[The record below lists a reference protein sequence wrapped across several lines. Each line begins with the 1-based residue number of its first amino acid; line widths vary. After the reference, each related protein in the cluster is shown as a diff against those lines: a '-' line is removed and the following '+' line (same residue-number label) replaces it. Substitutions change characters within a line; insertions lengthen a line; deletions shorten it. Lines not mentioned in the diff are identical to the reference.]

1 MLRRPT
7 RIHFISAAALALGA
21 LAWGAR
27 EAWSGRQPLTAQ
39 PIVVQQAYV
48 EYADTL
54 GRRETLSNLLA
65 RNGITSVSYASFLTA
80 AHDLPARRLR
90 PGLVFEFR
98 RLKTEAEV
106 SRVTVR
112 VSHERRVRLDRSGA
126 AWTETTETIPWS
138 VTRIRVDG
146 VISTSL
152 YDALDKFVPGSML
165 PTVER
170 RSLAWAL
177 ADVYD
182 WEVDFTRDVRPG
194 DHFRVLFER
203 LESPQ
208 GELRFRRLLAAE
220 VEAAHAPSYAFYF
233 TSDVSEPGAY
243 YDDQGRSLK
252 RAFLRAPLQFRR
264 ISSGFGV
271 RYHPILHLW
280 RNHEGIDFVAPYG
293 TPVRATAD
301 GIVTEVGRDDGYGNL
316 IEIRHAN
323 GVRTRYG
330 HLSAFA
336 RGLHEGKRVEQGE
349 TIGFVGA
356 TGLATGPHLHYEFLV
371 NGRPTNPQRKDV
383 GTGSPIPRSLRA
395 VYDSA
400 RARLQAE
407 LDSSAVQAHA
417 PIPIASQPTQ
427 GSAAP
432 ID

>member
-1 MLRRPT
+1 MTRRPT
-7 RIHFISAAALALGA
+7 RIHFITAAALALGA

-27 EAWSGRQPLTAQ
+27 EAWSGRQPIVAQ
-39 PIVVQQAYV
+39 PILVQAAYV

-65 RNGITSVSYASFLTA
+65 RNGIVSQSYASFLTA
-80 AHDLPARRLR
+80 ARELPARRLR
-90 PGLVFEFR
+90 PGMVFQFR
-98 RLKTEAEV
+98 RLKTEAEA
-106 SRVTVR
+106 SRVSVR
-112 VSHERRVRLDRSGA
+112 VSRERRVRLDRSGTG
-126 AWTETTETIPWS
+126 WTETAETIPWS
-138 VTRIRVDG
+138 VTRVRVDG

-203 LESPQ
+203 LESPE
-208 GELRFRRLLAAE
+208 GELRFGRLLAAE
-220 VEAAHAPSYAFYF
+220 VEAAHSPTYAFYF
-233 TSDVSEPGAY
+233 SPDLSEPGAY
-243 YDDQGRSLK
+243 FDDQGRSLK

-264 ISSGFGV
+264 VSSGFGV

-280 RNHEGIDFVAPYG
+280 RNHEGIDFAAPYG

-301 GIVTEVGRDDGYGNL
+301 GIVVQVGRDEGYGNL

-323 GVRTRYG
+323 GIRTRYG

-336 RGLHEGKRVEQGE
+336 RGLHAGKRVEQGE

-371 NGRPTNPQRKDV
+371 NGRPMNPQRKDV
-383 GTGSPIPRSLRA
+383 GTGSPVPRSLRA
-395 VYDSA
+395 EYDSV
-400 RARLQAE
+400 RARLQVE
-407 LDSSAVQAHA
+407 LDSTAHTA
-417 PIPIASQPTQ
+417 PIPIAAQ
-427 GSAAP
+427 AASSSTP